1 MSKKQRR
8 AQRPKVRNPAARA
21 VRDPNGEHRP
31 KVIPDTKKP
40 KYKYNWRKHIED

>member
-8 AQRPKVRNPAARA
+8 AQQPKVRNQAARA

-31 KVIPDTKKP
+31 KVIPNTKKP
-40 KYKYNWRKHIED
+40 KYKYNWHKELGD